1 MDKGKIQRNISKL
14 PISSYNKLRLFR
26 ALTRCYAYLYCT
38 PEEKKRRKG
47 INNLTASGAYYGQ
60 EQWLKEYCGYK
71 DAVFAYIEHGV
82 YFGDNTSKV
91 GWTPEWDLGNIITF
105 GDSRYNLLKDLY
117 PDYNVL
123 RIGPRVHYAP
133 TNKAYYEELKTKL
146 DPTGKTMAL
155 YPLHSL
161 HDDKHSFNTQEFLDG
176 AFEKGKELGV
186 KNYLLSLHPTD
197 FDHGADL
204 LYKDTNVV
212 LVTGGP
218 ANEGFLP
225 RLRSIME
232 LADVTYSNSLGTHV
246 GYSVYLGTPHILDL
260 RSNPSRN
267 KGEFS
272 SKVRE
277 HYYEEQT
284 TFAKVFSGDDG
295 LTITKE
301 QRELCDYYW
310 GYSHIK
316 TPEELYRG
324 FEECKNHFF
333 LHFKNKR

>member
-26 ALTRCYAYLYCT
+26 ALTRCYAYLFCT

-47 INNLTASGAYYGQ
+47 INNLTVSGAYYGQ
-60 EQWLKEYCGYK
+60 EQWIKEYCGYK

-91 GWTPEWDLGNIITF
+91 GWAPEWDLGNIITF
-105 GDSRYNLLKDLY
+105 GNSRYKLLKDLY

-123 RIGPRVHYAP
+123 RIGPRVHYAL
-133 TNKAYYEELKTKL
+133 TDKAYYEELKAKL
-146 DPTGKTMAL
+146 DPIGKTMAL
-155 YPLHSL
+155 YPLHSI
-161 HDDKHSFNTQEFLDG
+161 HDDKHSFNTNVFLEG
-176 AFEKGKELGV
+176 AFKLGKELGV

-197 FDHGADL
+197 LEHSSDL
-204 LYKDTNVV
+204 LYKDKNVI

-225 RLRSIME
+225 RLRAIME
-232 LADVTYSNSLGTHV
+232 LADVTYSNALGTHI
-246 GYSVYLGTPHILDL
+246 GYSVYLGTPHVLDL
-260 RSNPSRN
+260 TSNPS
-267 KGEFS
+267 KGD
-272 SKVRE
+272 KQTRY
-277 HYYEEQT
+277 HEEQDQ
-284 TFAKVFSGDDG
+284 FASVFSGQDA

-301 QRELCDYYW
+301 QYDLCDYYW

-316 TPEELYRG
+316 TPEEMYKALEG
-324 FEECKNHFF
+324 CKNHFF